1 MTFPDRNME
10 RSGLSGNNYPI
21 GAVGNSPMW
30 MIVVVVVLAVLGL
43 MFYFGSA
50 PSSHIAPDQGAIQ
63 QQTQPPAVP
72 ATSPSPTKPATPTP
86 AKP

>member
-10 RSGLSGNNYPI
+10 RSGLSGDHYPI
-21 GAVGNSPMW
+21 GGVGNSPMW
-30 MIVVVVVLAVLGL
+30 MVVVVAVVAVLGL

-50 PSSHIAPDQGAIQ
+50 PSSHIAPDQGAV

-72 ATSPSPTKPATPTP
+72 ATSPSPTKPATPTTP